1 MSVRGMFP
9 YMVYRALAMMV
20 SLEDREVLGV
30 LVFLDDHHNQL
41 QVVQKGPAV
50 QVDL

>member
-1 MSVRGMFP
+1 MFT

-20 SLEDREVLGV
+20 SLEGREVLGV
-30 LVFLDDHHNQL
+30 LDDHHNQL
-41 QVVQKGPAV
+41 QMVQGGPVV